1 MITETDKVEEK
12 LVQLNQIL
20 HNMGSVVVA
29 FSGGVD
35 STFLAAAAYGVLGDQ
50 ALAVTAVSASYAS
63 GELVNAKGLAEQ
75 IGIRMEVVYT
85 KEMDNP
91 DYVKN
96 GTDRC
101 YHCKT
106 ALADMLDEVVNN
118 SKGRF
123 ENMVYGAIADDVGDF
138 RPGMTAAASRGI
150 GAPLIDAGFTK
161 KDVRALSEKWG
172 LPTWD
177 QPASACLSSRIPY
190 GTPVTLD
197 ALSMVDKA
205 EALLKQMGFSQV
217 RVRHHT
223 DIARI
228 EVPSPEMHM
237 FFENGNN
244 QEIAEQLEKIGYRYI
259 TVDLKGYR
267 TGSLN
272 EGLPD
277 SLLEIKD

>member
-12 LVQLNQIL
+12 LIHLNQIL

-63 GELVNAKGLAEQ
+63 GELVNAQGLAEQ
-75 IGIRMEVVYT
+75 IGIKMEVVYT

-96 GTDRC
+96 ETDRC

-106 ALADMLDEVVNN
+106 ALADKLDEVVNN
-118 SKGRF
+118 FKGRF
-123 ENMVYGAIADDVGDF
+123 ENMIYGAIADDVGDF

-190 GTPVTLD
+190 GTPVTLA

-228 EVPSPEMHM
+228 EVPLREMHM

-244 QEIAEQLEKIGYRYI
+244 NEIAEQLEKIGYRYI